1 MIVFMYRS
9 TISKEITLSND
20 FSVIFFLYLLK
31 DTCMYKYNRPICILF
46 FLFRF
51 IFPVFGL
58 SWICDYMYF
67 RGGKI
72 RRKEVVSKNIES
84 PVKSRII
91 SGNDAGLSEISN
103 IYFLSSVKKIRCFF
117 ILKKICRGA
126 S

>member
-91 SGNDAGLSEISN
+91 SGNDAGLSEIYR
-103 IYFLSSVKKIRCFF
+103 IYIS
-117 ILKKICRGA
+117 
-126 S
+126 